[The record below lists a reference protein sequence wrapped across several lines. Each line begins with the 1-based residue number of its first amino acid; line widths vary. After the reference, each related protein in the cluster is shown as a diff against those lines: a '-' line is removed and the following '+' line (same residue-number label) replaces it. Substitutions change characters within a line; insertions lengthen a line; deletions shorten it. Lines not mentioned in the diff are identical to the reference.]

1 MQDFASGWL
10 FGKLLA
16 AFNLQPDHSKFVNK
30 GKPDAYLANYTRL
43 QVSVSVTEPS
53 HMTVQPKQQPDI

>member
-1 MQDFASGWL
+1 VPDVGTLCILLQDFASGWL

-43 QVSVSVTEPS
+43 QVLT
-53 HMTVQPKQQPDI
+53 T

>member
-1 MQDFASGWL
+1 MLHILLQDFASGWL

-16 AFNLQPDHSKFVNK
+16 AFNLQPDHDNFVNK

-43 QVSVSVTEPS
+43 QVLATSAG
-53 HMTVQPKQQPDI
+53 